1 MQSFPVRRLS
11 IVTMLSLC
19 ALMIPAASAEPL
31 KPKISKTPETFGEA
45 MFGIDEVRQNV
56 ATVQCGGWD
65 PDSSATAKNGKV
77 TGDVPIPVITGIPG
91 RANSRQNALAK
102 ADTGMAARGPFEYP
116 GDAYGF
122 VSACDTSLVN
132 GIDDSDLAKFR
143 MDIKMREDGTVFVED
158 GNGHIDI
165 NPFGWCLLSK
175 PEFATPKYCRMLFDA
190 WVQMRA
196 LVPPMDPWGP
206 MFCNIPNPDWR
217 GAVNLI
223 PPTKEFCFD
232 AKYTYE
238 CKGDQCRTIEQG
250 NQCNT
255 VKKPGEFVTKL
266 MECHIEIGAD
276 GNPFIV
282 VFGGDPGAPKPSS
295 FYRHYVGSFTDV
307 PPPANANVES
317 PTKTWKIRGD
327 CYDYYRED
335 DPKDCVTDQSYDQC
349 ELTIA
354 TPDEQKP
361 DTPEWP
367 DQGDHNQKGKVTY
380 EGQDVARP
388 DRTVPDPWVADSAT
402 SLILIDTDKL
412 KEIQQGFTD
421 PQDILPI
428 LGTPLPVRQVAAKAT
443 TPEHGLTDMFDDSDT
458 RAMSSFWEAQQKELL
473 KMTEDPR
480 TKLIMP
486 ARFLVGLADD
496 DPLFQYVREGV
507 SRSDGTVE
515 MTIRGG
521 PEDIGNVLTSLAR
534 VYVAPIQE
542 VRIPLIVPLASV
554 AEIDARIFDWRQW
567 KLREDAR
574 YAAEKLAFDEGKMTK
589 EPQPSKAAYADP
601 LIEKLKKYKE
611 DIGKVRLLRSALAGY
626 AKQLLTPEEQVR
638 GYIADWYKQNA
649 LLLQKAAERSVQRR
663 ELKTLWRQIQQAMLV
678 TDECQLLWC
687 SNQRYSLPVFSLLD
701 RWWGSRNQGPGDKR
715 NHQYKPEDLRDLHYY
730 PPKDHEFDFSKMT
743 FPRDPLLLPV
753 LWPVQAKL
761 KLPVPPLVG
770 GTPPDARDFPDLPWI
785 PSPDILASFPVPSV
799 TTPPVETLTAP
810 ELPDLTEAIRIL
822 RGFREIVGGGE
833 QEAAYDRTSMQGS
846 YCRFP
851 RSVTIAPDMEKGN
864 LDRIV
869 HVENDLKERTAR
881 LFSRWMPNRQEDFA
895 GKAARLEKQF
905 VAPTKP
911 ACREDIVCATLFS
924 EEWKAMSWQW
934 FAPNLTPDF
943 AALWKEMEAG
953 SSVDPPHGA
962 TLPADEASNPYAAS
976 IDQLKRIFD
985 GLPLPTLIDL
995 IALPQSSS
1003 SKK

>member
-19 ALMIPAASAEPL
+19 VLMIPAASAEPL
-31 KPKISKTPETFGEA
+31 KPKISKTPETYGEA
-45 MFGIDEVRQNV
+45 MFGISEVRENV

-65 PDSSATAKNGKV
+65 PNSNATAKNGKV
-77 TGDVPIPVITGIPG
+77 TGDVPLPVVTGIPG
-91 RANSRQNALAK
+91 RANSKQNALAK

-175 PEFATPKYCRMLFDA
+175 PEFATPKYCKMLYNA
-190 WVQMRA
+190 WVQMRS

-206 MFCNIPNPDWR
+206 MFCNIQDPGWR
-217 GAVNLI
+217 GAVDLV

-238 CKGDQCRTIEQG
+238 CRGDACRTIEQG

-255 VKKPGEFVTKL
+255 VKQPGTFVTRL
-266 MECHIEIGAD
+266 MECHIAIGED

-282 VFGGDPGAPKPSS
+282 VFGGDAGVPKPSS

-307 PPPANANVES
+307 PPPANASVES

-335 DPKDCVTDQSYDQC
+335 DPKDCVTDVSYDQC

-367 DQGDHNQKGKVTY
+367 NQGDHNQKGNVTY
-380 EGQDVARP
+380 EGEDATRP
-388 DRTVPDPWVADSAT
+388 GRTVPDPWVADSAT

-428 LGTPLPVRQVAAKAT
+428 LGTPLPVRQIAGKAT
-443 TPEHGLTDMFDDSDT
+443 TPAHGLTDMFDDSDT

-473 KMTEDPR
+473 KMTEDPT

-486 ARFLVGLADD
+486 ARSLVGLADD
-496 DPLFQYVREGV
+496 DPLFRYVRESV
-507 SRSDGTVE
+507 TRPDGTVE
-515 MTIRGG
+515 LTVRAG
-521 PEDIGNVLTSLAR
+521 PDDIGNVLTSLMR
-534 VYVAPIQE
+534 VFVAPVQE
-542 VRIPLIVPLASV
+542 VRIPLIVPLVSV
-554 AEIDARIFDWRQW
+554 AEIDARIFDWEQW
-567 KLREDAR
+567 KEREIAR
-574 YAAEKLAFDEGKMTK
+574 FNAETKAQEEGRMTK
-589 EPQPSKAAYADP
+589 KPQPSQAEKADD
-601 LIEKLKKYKE
+601 LIKKLKKYKE
-611 DIGKVRLLRSALAGY
+611 DIGKVRLLRNALANY
-626 AKQLLTPEEQVR
+626 TKKLLKPEEQVR

-649 LLLQKAAERSVQRR
+649 LQLQKAAERSVQRR

-701 RWWGSRNQGPGDKR
+701 QWWGDKNLGAGAKR
-715 NHQYKPEDLRDLHYY
+715 NHQYKPEDLRDLHYEL
-730 PPKDHEFDFSKMT
+730 PKDQEFDFSRMF
-743 FPRDPLLLPV
+743 FPRDPLLVPV
-753 LWPVQAKL
+753 LWPVQARI

-770 GTPPDARDFPDLPWI
+770 GNPPDVTDFPDLPWI
-785 PSPDILASFPVPSV
+785 PPATILDDFPVPTV
-799 TTPPVETLTAP
+799 TTPPVEKLKVPT
-810 ELPDLTEAIRIL
+810 LPDLTEAIRIL
-822 RGFREIVGGGE
+822 QVFRQIVGGGE
-833 QEAAYDRTSMQGS
+833 QEAAYDRGSMQGV

-851 RSVTIAPDMEKGN
+851 QSVTIPPDLDKGN
-864 LDRIV
+864 LARIV
-869 HVENDLKERTAR
+869 HVENDLKERTER
-881 LFSRWMPNRQEDFA
+881 LFARWMPNRQEDFA
-895 GKAARLEKQF
+895 GRAARLEKQF
-905 VAPTKP
+905 VAPAKP
-911 ACREDIVCATLFS
+911 SCREDILCAVLLP
-924 EEWKAMSWQW
+924 EEWRSVSWQW
-934 FAPNLTPDF
+934 FAPFFSPDF
-943 AALWKEMEAG
+943 SPLMKELEAG
-953 SSVDPPHGA
+953 STKDPAHAG
-962 TLPADEASNPYAAS
+962 TLPTDEAGNPYAAS
-976 IDQLKRIFD
+976 LDQLKRVFD

-995 IALPQSSS
+995 LVPRRQ
-1003 SKK
+1003 